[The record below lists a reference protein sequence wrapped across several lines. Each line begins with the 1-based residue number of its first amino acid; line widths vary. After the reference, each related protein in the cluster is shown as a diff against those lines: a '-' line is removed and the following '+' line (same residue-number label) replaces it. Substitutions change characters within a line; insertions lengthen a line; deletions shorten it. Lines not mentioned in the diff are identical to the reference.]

1 MKQNIVLWIY
11 QKYFIGGITMTKE
24 TERTLELLKL
34 GMNSFSDA
42 LKELWNAAEKNV
54 CVELDDKALE
64 ILKSNKYKLCF
75 AKKVGEADYNV
86 VWQSYDAYEN
96 FNNFSWVPLYQ
107 IFVTKTFKESVVVKV
122 SSKQVKI
129 GLGEQVTRD
138 ENGVLSEAITGGD
151 GTALNLVNE
160 GNMTHVGVNQLSVG
174 IDGSEISTPIYV
186 SQESILKGEIHLQ
199 PKEKVLVWF
208 EQNIETGTMF
218 STSRSKAIEID
229 LTSRNSINIA
239 FDGTTMEW
247 RTI

>member
-1 MKQNIVLWIY
+1 
-11 QKYFIGGITMTKE
+11 MTKE
-24 TERTLELLKL
+24 IKRTLELLNL
-34 GMNSFSDA
+34 GMNPFSDA
-42 LKELWNAAEKNV
+42 FKDLMDAAEKNV
-54 CVELDDKALE
+54 CVELDDQALK
-64 ILKSNKYKLCF
+64 ILKDNNYKLCF
-75 AKKVGEADYNV
+75 AKKVGDADFNV

-96 FNNFSWVPLYQ
+96 FNDFSWVPLYQ

-138 ENGVLSEAITGGD
+138 KNGVLSEAITGGD
-151 GTALNLVNE
+151 KTALNLVND

-174 IDGSEISTPIYV
+174 IDGSEVSTPIYV
-186 SQESILKGEIHLQ
+186 SKESILKGEIHLQ

-208 EQNIETGTMF
+208 EQDIETGTMF

-229 LTSRNSINIA
+229 LTTRNSINIA

-247 RTI
+247 KTV